1 MGVKQKNYPMIC
13 LPLTGKSKSEVM
25 KELTVL
31 QELSPDMIELR
42 ADFLEEIKDT
52 RKIIDIVHA
61 ISKATEI
68 PLLFTIRSEKEG
80 GQVIPLS
87 DLEIME
93 LLCEVARSTS
103 VAWIDYEVNNPRK
116 LVQQFMDIAHEN
128 EKKVV
133 LSYHNFSETP
143 DNELLIGYFEK
154 MDAYNADFAKIA
166 VMPQSKTDVR
176 RLLEV
181 TALADEKISIPVITM
196 SMGDLGKISRIIGW
210 VYGSVLTFGV
220 GIASSAPGQVP
231 IAELREAIQSV
242 QEVSGIQGLNA

>member
-154 MDAYNADFAKIA
+154 MDTYNADFAKIA